1 MWNDLKNSALF
12 PQTGEDANGRRRGM
26 LANRLTIFHKIVLFI
41 VLLLIPIVGL
51 YVYSNQVSV
60 SIIRNE
66 IRDAI
71 ANRLSF
77 LQNRLNLQID
87 LLSKGAFQLGGD
99 PILKSYGTIEG
110 FESYFDVIDF
120 KKKVEDRITVQNNT
134 SDWRTETTV
143 YFPESRQAVSPT
155 EMAEFDEAY
164 LADRVAS
171 GWSTRPVQD
180 GETAEGYRFY
190 FYAVSPFAGYADPR
204 KADQIVEMSFSDQS
218 LVALLDDYKATGEG
232 DPFLFR
238 DGLGVIPNRTRDR
251 SLTGQVAALM
261 EDRPLRDFD
270 SFTAE
275 LAGSSY
281 LVTYIRTNLD
291 GWTIVDYVPMQQ
303 VLSPIVSSNRLFY
316 VSTLLLLLMSLFAA
330 FMLYRNVQI
339 PIRTLVKSLRLV
351 MNGEFSTRI
360 QPASNSEFRFVFQ
373 RFNDMTEQIQR
384 LIDNVYTEQLRAR
397 DAQLKQLQSQIK
409 PHFLYNCLYFIV
421 NMARLERLEPIE
433 KMAVNL
439 GRFFKYT
446 TRLEKPD
453 TSVAE
458 ELQVIGNYL
467 EIQKLRLNR
476 IDYAIEVPNQV
487 LVLEIPRLLL
497 QPVVENAVVHGI
509 EPKPGGGSI
518 SITGGIDDGGR
529 AWIEVADNGVG
540 MTEEHMLSMM
550 QQLRRP
556 VTETTGY
563 GVWNVHQRLALRFG
577 GDAGVSYR
585 VGKPSGC
592 IARLTWNP
600 HGDMIGEG
608 ENGDVPGNDR

>member
-1 MWNDLKNSALF
+1 MF
-12 PQTGEDANGRRRGM
+12 
-26 LANRLTIFHKIVLFI
+26 ANRLTIFHKIVLFI

-60 SIIRNE
+60 SVIRGE

-110 FESYFDVIDF
+110 FENYFDVIDF
-120 KKKVEDRITVQNNT
+120 KRKVEDRISIQNNT

-155 EMAEFDEAY
+155 EMAAYDEAQ

-171 GWSTRPVQD
+171 GWSTRPERD
-180 GETAEGYRFY
+180 GGYRFY
-190 FYAVSPFAGYADPR
+190 FYAVSPFAGYADPG
-204 KADQIVEMSFSDQS
+204 KADQVVEMSFSDQS
-218 LVALLDDYKATGEG
+218 LIALLDDYKATGKG

-238 DGLGVIPNRTRDR
+238 DGIGVIPNRTWDR
-251 SLTGQVAALM
+251 RLTAEVASMMAN
-261 EDRPLRDFD
+261 RSLRDFD

-275 LAGSSY
+275 LSGSSY
-281 LVTYIRTNLD
+281 LVTYIRTHLD

-330 FMLYRNVQI
+330 FMLYRHVQI

-351 MNGEFSTRI
+351 MSGEFSTRI
-360 QPASNSEFRFVFQ
+360 RPAKNSEFRFVFQ
-373 RFNDMTEQIQR
+373 RFNDMIEQIQR
-384 LIDNVYTEQLRAR
+384 LIENVYTEQLRAR

-453 TSVAE
+453 TTVAE
-458 ELQVIGNYL
+458 ELQVVGNYL

-476 IDYAIEVPNQV
+476 IEYAIEVPGEV
-487 LVLEIPRLLL
+487 LDLEIPRLLL
-497 QPVVENAVVHGI
+497 QPVVENAVVHGL

-518 SITGGIDDGGR
+518 AITGGIDGGGKA
-529 AWIEVADNGVG
+529 AWIEVADDGVG
-540 MTEEHMLSMM
+540 MTEAHMLEMTR
-550 QQLRRP
+550 QLRRP
-556 VTETTGY
+556 LTESTGY

-585 VGKPSGC
+585 AGKPSGC
-592 IARLTWNP
+592 VARLTWNP
-600 HGDMIGEG
+600 QGGTSGEE
-608 ENGDVPGNDR
+608 ENGDVPGVDR

>member
-1 MWNDLKNSALF
+1 MNVNA
-12 PQTGEDANGRRRGM
+12 R
-26 LANRLTIFHKIVLFI
+26 ANRLTIFHKIVLFI

-60 SIIRNE
+60 SIIRSE

-164 LADRVAS
+164 LADRIAS
-171 GWSTRPVQD
+171 GWSTRPVRG

-218 LVALLDDYKATGEG
+218 LVALLNDYKATGEG

-261 EDRPLRDFD
+261 ENRPLRDFD

-291 GWTIVDYVPMQQ
+291 GWTIVDYVPTQQ

-360 QPASNSEFRFVFQ
+360 QPAKSSEFRFVFQ

-421 NMARLERLEPIE
+421 NMARLERLAPIE

-476 IDYAIEVPNQV
+476 IDYAIEVPDEV
-487 LVLEIPRLLL
+487 LGLEIPRLLL
-497 QPVVENAVVHGI
+497 QPVVENAVVHGL
-509 EPKPGGGSI
+509 EPKPGGGAI
-518 SITGGIDDGGR
+518 SITGGLDDGGR

-540 MTEEHMLSMM
+540 MTEEHMLRMM

-577 GDAGVSYR
+577 GDAGVYYR
-585 VGKPSGC
+585 AGKPSGC
-592 IARLTWNP
+592 IARLMWNP
-600 HGDMIGEG
+600 HEGTNGEG
-608 ENGDVPGNDR
+608 DSDVPGADR

>member
-1 MWNDLKNSALF
+1 
-12 PQTGEDANGRRRGM
+12 M

-51 YVYSNQVSV
+51 YVYSNWVSMSV
-60 SIIRNE
+60 IRNE
-66 IRDAI
+66 IRDAFG
-71 ANRLSF
+71 NRLSF

-120 KKKVEDRITVQNNT
+120 KKKVEDRITIQNNT

-143 YFPESRQAVSPT
+143 YFPEAGQAISPT
-155 EMAEFDEAY
+155 ELAMFDEAY
-164 LADRVAS
+164 LADRVS
-171 GWSTRPVQD
+171 NGWGTRTAQD
-180 GETAEGYRFY
+180 GKSREGYRFY
-190 FYAVSPFAGYADPR
+190 FYAVSPFAGYADLG

-218 LVALLDDYKATGEG
+218 LVELLNDYKATGGG

-238 DGLGVIPNRTRDR
+238 DSRSLIPNRTWDR
-251 SLTGQVAALM
+251 QLTGQVAALL
-261 EDRPLRDFD
+261 DNRALREFD

-275 LAGSSY
+275 LSGASY

-291 GWTIVDYVPMQQ
+291 GWMIVDFVPMQQ
-303 VLSPIVSSNRLFY
+303 VFSPIVSSNRLFY

-360 QPASNSEFRFVFQ
+360 KPAKNSEFRFVFQ
-373 RFNDMTEQIQR
+373 RFNDMIEQIQR
-384 LIDNVYTEQLRAR
+384 LIENVYTEQLRAR
-397 DAQLKQLQSQIK
+397 DAQLKQLQSQIQ

-439 GRFFKYT
+439 GRYFKYT

-453 TSVAE
+453 TTVAE

-476 IDYAIEVPNQV
+476 IDYVIEVSDEA
-487 LVLEIPRLLL
+487 LKLEIPRLLL
-497 QPVVENAVVHGI
+497 QPIVENAVVHGI

-540 MTEEHMLSMM
+540 MTEQSRLQMM
-550 QQLRRP
+550 QQLRQP

-577 GDAGVSYR
+577 GDAGVFYSAR
-585 VGKPSGC
+585 HPSGC
-592 IARLTWNP
+592 IARLVWHP
-600 HGDMIGEG
+600 HESTIDEG
-608 ENGDVPGNDR
+608 ENGDVPSDAR